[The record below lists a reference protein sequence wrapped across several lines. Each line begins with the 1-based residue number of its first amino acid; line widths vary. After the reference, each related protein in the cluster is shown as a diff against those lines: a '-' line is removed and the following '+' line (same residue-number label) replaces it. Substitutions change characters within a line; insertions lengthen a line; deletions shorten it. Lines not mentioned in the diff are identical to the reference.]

1 MNRIFSWLLL
11 ANICLLPVITSAAF
25 AEAPQPIERSFEL
38 WTPEVVEID
47 QALNFKSLDMHYIH
61 YKNLPLALKLLG
73 LPYGADGQRLIEEVN
88 SRLKKYR
95 ATTDKPD
102 AMAEARAILNASP
115 TESDQVVKSRIK
127 VIDLVIQTDGTE
139 QTLHPGGEKTV
150 FLLCPH
156 QG

>member
-11 ANICLLPVITSAAF
+11 ANMCLLPISTGAAF
-25 AEAPQPIERSFEL
+25 AESPQPVERSFEL

-47 QALNFKSLDMHYIH
+47 QALSFKSLDESYIH

-73 LPYGADGQRLIEEVN
+73 LPYGADGQRLIDEVN

-102 AMAEARAILNASP
+102 AMAEARVVLNATP
-115 TESDQVVKSRIK
+115 TESGEVIKSRIK

-139 QTLHPGGEKTV
+139 QTLHPGGAKTI
-150 FLLCPH
+150 FLLYPH
-156 QG
+156 EG